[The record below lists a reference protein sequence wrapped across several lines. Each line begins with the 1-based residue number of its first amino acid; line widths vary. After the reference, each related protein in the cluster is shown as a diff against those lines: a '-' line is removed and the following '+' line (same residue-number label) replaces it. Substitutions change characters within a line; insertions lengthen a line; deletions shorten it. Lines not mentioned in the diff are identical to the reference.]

1 MERQFREGMKMVK
14 KSLIAIALLA
24 FLATTVQAGDLAEN
38 PWKWDDHWPW
48 TYTALEICQIPVYM
62 DVGYYVYLKE
72 CEKKK
77 IVLKQVNCD
86 DIGKTADDFPCYLG
100 CVSFEI
106 RANFEV
112 KLGTNLYKIGPVIKD
127 WSASYDNDLVPG
139 DGAYHTRQ
147 LCVTAWKSEIW
158 SASPGDEVLVGE
170 VAITVKP
177 NA

>member
-1 MERQFREGMKMVK
+1 MKMVK
-14 KSLIAIALLA
+14 KSLIAIAMLA

-62 DVGYYVYLKE
+62 DVGYYVELMKCGE
-72 CEKKK
+72 KK
-77 IVLKQVNCD
+77 IVLKQVSCS
-86 DIGKTADDFPCYLG
+86 DIGKAPEDFPCYYG
-100 CVSFEI
+100 CVKFNI

-112 KLGTNLYKIGPVIKD
+112 KLGTVLYKNGPVID
-127 WSASYDNDLVPG
+127 GWSASLPLGDIVPG
-139 DGAYHTRQ
+139 DGAEHEREV
-147 LCVTAWKSEIW
+147 CVSAWKAQIW